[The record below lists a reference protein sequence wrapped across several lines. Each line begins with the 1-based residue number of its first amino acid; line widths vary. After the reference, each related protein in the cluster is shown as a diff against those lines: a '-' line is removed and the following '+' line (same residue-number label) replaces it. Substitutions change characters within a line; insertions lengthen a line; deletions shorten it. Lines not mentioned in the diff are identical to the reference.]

1 MSSILSLERP
11 SGIMILAVLECI
23 GGIFGVFAG
32 LFVFGSTLAVIIGII
47 SFVLGY
53 GLWILNKWAFQG
65 AMILSVFGIII
76 GIFNLPFGIISL
88 IIYVI
93 IIYYLT
99 RPEITDAFAARGS
112 ITFFLLRRIGFSV
125 FVLFGLSI
133 LIFIIARVLP
143 GDPARM
149 ALGPRAPQ
157 WAVDNLREELHLN
170 DPIWAQYFYWVRDA
184 FSGSLGRSLFTRRDV
199 ASDILEFLPATLELV
214 IFAAT
219 IQIILAIS
227 LGMLAGRRAN
237 TWVDNLVR
245 VVSYVGIAVPSF
257 VFAII
262 FVLLFGYIWNIFP
275 SMGRLSWGVPRP
287 PTITGMLTVDSL
299 ITGHFATFGNALWH
313 IILPGFALSIGGM
326 AQEARITRS
335 SVVENLNKDYIVS
348 ATSHGIPER
357 KIMSKYLLK
366 PSLIPTIS
374 IMGLDIASLIGNAF
388 LVELIFNW
396 PGFSRYGVNAMLNK
410 DLNAIVGVV
419 VVIGLVFA
427 LGNIVVDAIIAY
439 LDPRIRMM
447 ERAE

>member
-1 MSSILSLERP
+1 MERP
-11 SGIMILAVLECI
+11 SGIMILVVLECI
-23 GGIFGVFAG
+23 GGISGILTG
-32 LFVFGSTLAVIIGII
+32 LFAFGSIWVVLVGVISLI
-47 SFVLGY
+47 LGF
-53 GLWILNKWAFQG
+53 GLWMLNKWAFQV

-76 GIFNLPFGIISL
+76 GIFNLPYGSLSL

-99 RPEITDAFAARGS
+99 QPEITDVFEIRGS
-112 ITFFLLRRIGFSV
+112 IIFFLLGRIGFSV

-170 DPIWAQYFYWVRDA
+170 DPIWTQYIYWVRDA
-184 FSGSLGRSLFTRRDV
+184 FSGSLGRSLVTRRDV

-219 IQIILAIS
+219 IQIILAIT

-237 TWVDNLVR
+237 TWVDNVVR

-262 FVLLFGYIWNIFP
+262 FVLVFGYILKIFP

-287 PTITGMLTVDSL
+287 PTVTGMLTVDSL
-299 ITGHFATFGNALWH
+299 ITGHFATLGNALWH
-313 IILPGFALSIGGM
+313 IILPGVSLSIGGM
-326 AQEARITRS
+326 AQEARITRA

-396 PGFSRYGVNAMLNK
+396 PGFSRYGINAMLNK

-419 VVIGLVFA
+419 MVIGLVFA
-427 LGNIVVDAIIAY
+427 LGNIIVDAIIAY